1 MGRGAAEP
9 QPGAVQYR
17 LHGLKRR
24 RLAGEFGA
32 KPVEDIASAQ
42 TGAWLSGCAVL
53 RCNKSAIADSLA
65 VDSSGVRAG
74 VLTMSSNDSSNLD
87 NCLRLVVAIAWR
99 HIKSARRIVNNAGR
113 CRPSS

>member
-53 RCNKSAIADSLA
+53 RCNRSAIAASLWA
-65 VDSSGVRAG
+65 SSSALRAG
-74 VLTMSSNDSSNLD
+74 VLTMSSSASHSRAS
-87 NCLRLVVAIAWR
+87 CRRRVFAIAAR
-99 HIKSARRIVNNAGR
+99 AMLSARRMVQVVQ
-113 CRPSS
+113 